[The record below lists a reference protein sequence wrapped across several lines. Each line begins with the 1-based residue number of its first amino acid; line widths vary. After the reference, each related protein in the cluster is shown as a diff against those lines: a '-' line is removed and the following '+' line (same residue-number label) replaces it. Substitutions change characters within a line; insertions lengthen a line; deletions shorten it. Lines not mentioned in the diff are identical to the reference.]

1 MTRNVRTPIIWFG
14 MFMALMLFQ
23 TSYMNLGTITAFITL
38 SLTIFTAFTS
48 GNTSVRR
55 FYVPG
60 VSKMLIVFLV
70 VTSLITMISGILPSY
85 YTKYAAQILLCIVLM
100 AIPSLDENEAD
111 FLKKVFIIASVVY
124 AFLAIRSCYQLG
136 ASRYYHGSIILFNTV
151 LDPNFIGI
159 PIVAASSLV
168 LNNILEGKKRLI
180 NVLCYV
186 ILAVAIVYTA
196 SRSNMLCLLFSNS
209 LVLLFFLKNR
219 DTPIWI
225 RLIWIV
231 VVLVGALYISGYFAS
246 NFSQQWERMTVFGE
260 GSDNGRFELWN
271 RAFVAWKH
279 SPIFGNGLS
288 AMYQT
293 YGRATHNTY
302 FQLLSETGLLG
313 LCIFVSFAIH
323 LLIKMYRTNKVYFC
337 LLIGCLIQIAFL
349 DALENR
355 CLWVILCWFSLMP
368 NKMEKAE
375 YED

>member
-55 FYVPG
+55 FYAPG
-60 VSKMLIVFLV
+60 VSKMLILFLV
-70 VTSLITMISGILPSY
+70 ITSLVTIISGNLPSY
-85 YTKYAAQILLCIVLM
+85 YAKYAAQILLCIVLM
-100 AIPSLDENEAD
+100 AIPPLDENEAD

-124 AFLAIRSCYQLG
+124 AILAIRSCYQLG
-136 ASRYYHGSIILFNTV
+136 ASRYYHGRIILFNTG
-151 LDPNFIGI
+151 LDSNFIGI
-159 PIVAASSLV
+159 PFVAASVVV
-168 LNNILEGKKRLI
+168 LGDILEGRKRLL
-180 NVLCYV
+180 NAVCYV
-186 ILAVAIVYTA
+186 ILLVAIVYTA
-196 SRSNMLCLLFSNS
+196 SRGNMVCLLISNA
-209 LVLLFFLKNR
+209 LVLLFFLNKKNV
-219 DTPIWI
+219 PFWI
-225 RLIWIV
+225 RLAWIV
-231 VVLVGALYISGYFAS
+231 IVIVAALYMSGYFAS
-246 NFSQQWERMTVFGE
+246 NFSQQWERLTLFGE

-271 RAFVAWKH
+271 RAFDAWKK
-279 SPIFGNGLS
+279 SPIWGNGLG

-293 YGRATHNTY
+293 YGKASHNTY
-302 FQLLSETGLLG
+302 FQLLSETGILG

-323 LLIKMYRTNKVYFC
+323 LLTKMFRTNRVFFC

-349 DALENR
+349 DALDNR

-375 YED
+375 YDD

>member
-48 GNTSVRR
+48 GNTSIRR

-60 VSKMLIVFLV
+60 ASKILIVFLV
-70 VTSLITMISGILPSY
+70 VTSLITIISGNLPSY
-85 YTKYAAQILLCIVLM
+85 YTKYVAQILLCIVLM
-100 AIPSLDENEAD
+100 AIQPLDENEAD

-124 AFLAIRSCYQLG
+124 AILAIRSCYQLG
-136 ASRYYHGSIILFNTV
+136 ASRYYHGRIILFNTG
-151 LDPNFIGI
+151 LDCNFIGI
-159 PIVAASSLV
+159 PFVAASVLV

-180 NVLCYV
+180 NAFCYV

-196 SRSNMLCLLFSNS
+196 SRSNMLCLLISNA
-209 LVLLFFLKNR
+209 LVLLFFLNKKNV
-219 DTPIWI
+219 PFWI
-225 RLIWIV
+225 RLIWIAV
-231 VVLVGALYISGYFAS
+231 VIVVALYISGYFAS

-260 GSDNGRFELWN
+260 GSDNGRFELWE
-271 RAFVAWKH
+271 RAFNAWKH
-279 SPIFGNGLS
+279 SPILGNGLD
-288 AMYQT
+288 AMYRT
-293 YGRATHNTY
+293 YGKATHNTY
-302 FQLLSETGLLG
+302 FQLLSEAGLLG
-313 LCIFVSFAIH
+313 LCIFVSFAIY
-323 LLIKMYRTNKVYFC
+323 LLSKMFRTNKVYFC

-368 NKMEKAE
+368 NKMDIPE
-375 YED
+375 YKD